1 MSRPSHPS
9 WSLAMHADP
18 PTIGRKPD
26 WYYACPRKEML
37 KYVPEASRTVL
48 DVGCG
53 EGLFGHT
60 LKQMSAGR
68 EVWGI
73 EINPIAAAEAGNKI
87 DKVLVG
93 DVEAVLGGL
102 PEGHFDCVI
111 FNDILEHLID
121 PESILRNIP
130 RYMTPNGIVV
140 CSIPNVRYFPV
151 LFRLILRKEWR
162 YVDNGVLD
170 RTHLRFFTIKSI
182 QQMFEELRYDVLTI
196 DGINKLN
203 TWRPKMASVLSLG
216 LFSDCRNKQ
225 YACVARPR

>member
-1 MSRPSHPS
+1 MDANPSTHG
-9 WSLAMHADP
+9 H
-18 PTIGRKPD
+18 KPD

-53 EGLFGHT
+53 EGLFGHA
-60 LKQMSAGR
+60 LQQQVAGR

-73 EINPIAAAEAGNKI
+73 EIDPIAAGEAEGQI

-93 DVEAVLGGL
+93 DVETVLSGL
-102 PEGHFDCVI
+102 PEGHFDCVV
-111 FNDILEHLID
+111 FNDVLEHLVD
-121 PESILRNIP
+121 PESVLRKIT

-196 DGINKLN
+196 DGINRLN
-203 TWRPKMASVLSLG
+203 TWRPKVASVLSLG

>member
-1 MSRPSHPS
+1 MDANPSTHG
-9 WSLAMHADP
+9 H
-18 PTIGRKPD
+18 KPD

-53 EGLFGHT
+53 EGLFGHALQQQVT
-60 LKQMSAGR
+60 GR

-73 EINPIAAAEAGNKI
+73 EIDPIAAGEAEGRI

-93 DVEAVLGGL
+93 DVETVLSGL
-102 PEGHFDCVI
+102 PEGHFDCVV
-111 FNDILEHLID
+111 FNDVLEHLVD
-121 PESILRNIP
+121 PESVLRKIT

>member
-1 MSRPSHPS
+1 MD
-9 WSLAMHADP
+9 ADP
-18 PTIGRKPD
+18 PTHGRKPD

-53 EGLFGHT
+53 EGLFGNT

-73 EINPIAAAEAGNKI
+73 EINPVAAAEAGHKI

-93 DVEAVLGGL
+93 DVTAVLSGL
-102 PEGHFDCVI
+102 PEGHFDCVV
-111 FNDILEHLID
+111 FNDILEHLVD
-121 PESILRNIP
+121 PESVLRNIT
-130 RYMTPNGIVV
+130 RYLSDDGLVV

-170 RTHLRFFTIKSI
+170 RTHLRFFTVKSI
-182 QQMFEELRYDVLTI
+182 REMFEALNYDMLAM
-196 DGINKLN
+196 DGINRMN
-203 TWRPKMASVLSLG
+203 TWRPKVASLLSLG
-216 LFSDCRNKQ
+216 LFADCRNKQ
-225 YACVARPR
+225 YACVARPKSDGYGMK

>member
-1 MSRPSHPS
+1 MDANQSPS
-9 WSLAMHADP
+9 A
-18 PTIGRKPD
+18 RKPD
-26 WYYACPRKEML
+26 WYYSLAREGML
-37 KYVPEASRTVL
+37 KYVPEASRRVL

-53 EGLFGHT
+53 AGFFGGA

-73 EINPIAAAEAGNKI
+73 EINPTAAGEAKDKI

-93 DVEAVLGGL
+93 DVESVMKGL
-102 PEGHFDCVI
+102 PEGYFDCAV
-111 FNDILEHLID
+111 FNDVLEHLVD
-121 PESILRNIP
+121 PEAVLRELK
-130 RYMTPNGIVV
+130 RHLTPDGTVV

-182 QQMFEELRYDVLTI
+182 KEMFEGLHYDLLTI
-196 DGINKLN
+196 DGIGRLN
-203 TWRPKMASVLSLG
+203 TWRPKVATLFSLG
-216 LFSDCRNKQ
+216 LFADCRNKQ
-225 YACVARPR
+225 YACVAKPR

>member
-1 MSRPSHPS
+1 MDANPSTHG
-9 WSLAMHADP
+9 H
-18 PTIGRKPD
+18 KPD

-53 EGLFGHT
+53 EGLFGHA
-60 LKQMSAGR
+60 LQQQVAGR

-73 EINPIAAAEAGNKI
+73 EIDPIAAGEAEGQI

-93 DVEAVLGGL
+93 DVETVLSRL
-102 PEGHFDCVI
+102 PEGHFDCVV
-111 FNDILEHLID
+111 FNDVLEHLVD
-121 PESILRNIP
+121 PESVLRKIT

-196 DGINKLN
+196 DGINRLN
-203 TWRPKMASVLSLG
+203 TWRPKVASVLSLG

>member
-1 MSRPSHPS
+1 
-9 WSLAMHADP
+9 
-18 PTIGRKPD
+18 
-26 WYYACPRKEML
+26 ML

-53 EGLFGHT
+53 EGLFGHA
-60 LKQMSAGR
+60 LQQQVAGR

-73 EINPIAAAEAGNKI
+73 EIDPIAAGEAEGQI

-93 DVEAVLGGL
+93 DVETVLSGL
-102 PEGHFDCVI
+102 PEGHFDCVV
-111 FNDILEHLID
+111 FNDVLEHLVD
-121 PESILRNIP
+121 PESVLRKIT

-196 DGINKLN
+196 DGINRLN
-203 TWRPKMASVLSLG
+203 TWRPKMASLLSLG